1 LPRPPVGI
9 LSLGRGVPVRKFA
22 RKNIAGFF
30 VWLKVLPLQ
39 AMGYLSTLITNY
51 YPNELPAWFA
61 DKYADKIIVIDGTLI
76 ASRRWAKIYDNE
88 VFEDL
93 QKALIE
99 SGLFVEAK
107 NLDFNVAVLH
117 EDGVMSKVVIYRD
130 SIGYFLMDTDIELD
144 CVWQG

>member
-1 LPRPPVGI
+1 
-9 LSLGRGVPVRKFA
+9 
-22 RKNIAGFF
+22 
-30 VWLKVLPLQ
+30 
-39 AMGYLSTLITNY
+39 MGYLSTLITNQ
-51 YPNELPAWFA
+51 YPFELPAWFG

-117 EDGVMSKVVIYRD
+117 EDGLISKVVIGID
-130 SIGYFLMDTDIELD
+130 SIQYYLMDTHIELD